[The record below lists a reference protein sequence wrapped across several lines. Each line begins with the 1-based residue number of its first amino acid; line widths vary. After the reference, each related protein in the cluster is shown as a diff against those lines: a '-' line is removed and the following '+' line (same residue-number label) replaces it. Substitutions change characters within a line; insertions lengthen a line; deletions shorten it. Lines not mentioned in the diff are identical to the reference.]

1 MSEKTLQAV
10 IQLRNDTE
18 ANWLLVADTFV
29 PAEGEGCVTND
40 GPNKGQVKY
49 GDGTS
54 TWGELEYSGAA
65 TSTQYF
71 EGTIT
76 GDESDEDK
84 IAEITADAELN
95 SGDVA
100 VIIRTIHGDKKSY
113 TAYVYNGST
122 WEAMDGNYDATNVYF
137 KDNLII
143 TANIG
148 VQTIDSSGSKTLDTA
163 GKNIKQVFDLIM
175 AEEKNPT
182 TTQPSVTVT
191 SSQVKAYEVGTKV
204 TPQYTATLNP
214 GSYSY
219 GPATGI
225 TATGWTVSDSLSGS
239 ATTATG
245 SMPEVTVADNTNYT
259 ITATAT
265 YGAGA
270 VPVTNLGNPYEAG
283 KIAAGSKTGTT
294 STKITGYRN
303 TFYGTYNT
311 KDGTV
316 NSAYIRALPSKSNK
330 ALANGSTFSVQVPV
344 GAMRIMLAYPATLRD
359 VTSIKDR
366 NGLNAESKSSFT
378 LSTVSVEGANGATAI
393 QYKVYTMDRAEA
405 NQTLNYFDVT
415 I

>member
-10 IQLRNDTE
+10 IQLRNDAE

-54 TWGELEYSGAA
+54 TWGELEYSGAS
-65 TSTQYF
+65 TPTQYF

-84 IAEITADAELN
+84 IAEITASAELN
-95 SGDVA
+95 TGDVA

-283 KIAAGSKTGTT
+283 KIAAGSKTGST

-378 LSTVSVEGANGATAI
+378 QSTVSVEGANGATAI
-393 QYKVYTMDRAEA
+393 EYKVYTMDRAEA

>member
-54 TWGELEYSGAA
+54 TWGELSYSGKA
-65 TSTQYF
+65 TPTQYF

-84 IAEITADAELN
+84 IAEITASAELN
-95 SGDVA
+95 TGDVA

-137 KDNLII
+137 KDDLII

-225 TATGWTVSDSLSGS
+225 TATSWTVSDSLGGS
-239 ATTATG
+239 TTTATG
-245 SMPEVTVADNTNYT
+245 TMPEVTVADDTNYT

>member
-76 GDESDEDK
+76 DDESDEDK

-100 VIIRTIHGDKKSY
+100 VIIHTIHGDKKSY

-137 KDNLII
+137 KDDLVI

-148 VQTIDSSGSKTLDTA
+148 VQTIDSTGSKTLDTA

-283 KIAAGSKTGTT
+283 KIAAGSKTGST

>member
-54 TWGELEYSGAA
+54 TWGQLEYSGAA

-76 GDESDEDK
+76 GDETDEDK
-84 IAEITADAELN
+84 IAEITASAELN

-113 TAYVYNGST
+113 TAYVYNGT
-122 WEAMDGNYDATNVYF
+122 VWEAMDGNYDATNVYF
-137 KDNLII
+137 KDDLII

-245 SMPEVTVADNTNYT
+245 SMPEVTVTDSTNYT

-265 YGAGA
+265 YNAGA

-283 KIAAGSKTGTT
+283 KIAAGSKTGST

-316 NSAYIRALPSKSNK
+316 NSAYIRALPNKSNK

-378 LSTVSVEGANGATAI
+378 QSTVSVEGANGATAI
-393 QYKVYTMDRAEA
+393 EYKVYTMDRAEA

>member
-65 TSTQYF
+65 TPTQYF

-84 IAEITADAELN
+84 IAEITASAELN
-95 SGDVA
+95 TGDVA

-283 KIAAGSKTGTT
+283 KIAAGSKTGST

>member
-137 KDNLII
+137 KDDLVI

-148 VQTIDSSGSKTLDTA
+148 VQTIDSTGSKTLDTA

-283 KIAAGSKTGTT
+283 KIAAGSKTGST

-316 NSAYIRALPSKSNK
+316 NSAYIRALSNKSNK
-330 ALANGSTFSVQVPV
+330 ALTNGSTFSVQVPV

-378 LSTVSVEGANGATAI
+378 KSTVSVEGANGATAI
-393 QYKVYTMDRAEA
+393 EYKVYTMDRAEA

>member
-54 TWGELEYSGAA
+54 TWGELSYSGKA
-65 TSTQYF
+65 TPTQYF

-84 IAEITADAELN
+84 IAEITASAELN
-95 SGDVA
+95 TGDVA

-137 KDNLII
+137 KDDLVI

-148 VQTIDSSGSKTLDTA
+148 VQTIDSSGSKTLNTA

-175 AEEKNPT
+175 AQEKNPT

-191 SSQVKAYEVGTKV
+191 SSQVKAYEVGETV
-204 TPQYTATLNP
+204 TPSYTATLNP

-225 TATGWTVSDSLSGS
+225 TATSWQVSDTAGGS

-245 SMPEVTVADNTNYT
+245 TMPQVTVTDSTNYT

-265 YGAGA
+265 YGDGA
-270 VPVTNLGNPYEAG
+270 IPKTNLNNDYPAG
-283 KIAAGSKTGTT
+283 QIKGGSKTGTT
-294 STKITGYRN
+294 SQKITGYRN
-303 TFYGTYNT
+303 TFYGTYSDKT
-311 KDGTV
+311 GTV
-316 NSAYIRALPSKSNK
+316 NSAYIRGLPNKSGK
-330 ALANGSTFSVQVPV
+330 SFSNGSTFAVEVPV
-344 GAMRIMLAYPATLRD
+344 GAMRIMIAYPATLRD

-366 NGLNAESKSSFT
+366 NGLNAEISSGFT
-378 LSTVSVEGANGATAI
+378 KSTVSVEGANGATAI
-393 QYKVYTMDRAEA
+393 EYKVYTMDRAEA
-405 NQTLNYFDVT
+405 NGTLNHFDVT

>member
-283 KIAAGSKTGTT
+283 KIAAGSKTGST

>member
-65 TSTQYF
+65 TPTQYF

-84 IAEITADAELN
+84 IAEITASAELN
-95 SGDVA
+95 TGDVA

-283 KIAAGSKTGTT
+283 KIAAGSKTGST

-366 NGLNAESKSSFT
+366 NGLNAESKSRFT

>member
-84 IAEITADAELN
+84 IAEITANAELN

-137 KDNLII
+137 KDDLVI

-148 VQTIDSSGSKTLDTA
+148 VQTIDSTGSKTLDTA

-283 KIAAGSKTGTT
+283 KIAAGSKTGST

-378 LSTVSVEGANGATAI
+378 QTRVSVEGANGATAI
-393 QYKVYTMDRAEA
+393 EYKVYTMDRAEA

>member
-65 TSTQYF
+65 TLTQYF

-137 KDNLII
+137 KDDLVI

-283 KIAAGSKTGTT
+283 KIAAGSKTGST

-316 NSAYIRALPSKSNK
+316 NSAYIRALPSKSGK

>member
-10 IQLRNDTE
+10 IQLRNDAE

-54 TWGELEYSGAA
+54 TWGELEYSGAS
-65 TSTQYF
+65 TPTQYF

-84 IAEITADAELN
+84 IAEITASAELN
-95 SGDVA
+95 TGDVA

-225 TATGWTVSDSLSGS
+225 TATGWTVSDSLGGS
-239 ATTATG
+239 TTTATG
-245 SMPEVTVADNTNYT
+245 SMPEVTVADDTNYT

-265 YGAGA
+265 YGDGA
-270 VPVTNLGNPYEAG
+270 IPVTNLGNAYEAG
-283 KIAAGSKTGTT
+283 KIVAGSKTGTT

-316 NSAYIRALPSKSNK
+316 NSEYIRALPSKSNK

>member
-137 KDNLII
+137 KDDLII

-245 SMPEVTVADNTNYT
+245 SMPEVTVTDNTNYT

-283 KIAAGSKTGTT
+283 KIAAGSKTGST

-344 GAMRIMLAYPATLRD
+344 GAMRIMLAYPATLRN

-378 LSTVSVEGANGATAI
+378 QSTVSVEGANGATAI
-393 QYKVYTMDRAEA
+393 EYKVYTMDRAEA

>member
-54 TWGELEYSGAA
+54 TWGELAYSGAA

-113 TAYVYNGST
+113 TAYVYNGT
-122 WEAMDGNYDATNVYF
+122 VWEAMDGNYDATNVYF

-283 KIAAGSKTGTT
+283 KIAAGSKTGST

>member
-137 KDNLII
+137 KDDLVI

-148 VQTIDSSGSKTLDTA
+148 VQTIDSTGSKTLDTA

-283 KIAAGSKTGTT
+283 KIAAGSKTGST